1 VSYLIAGISD
11 GGLNEFNLA
20 LLLLPPLCILAV
32 PLVWC
37 AIIFWI
43 GGLVEAR
50 LERKRREQE
59 CAGQDLPS

>member
-1 VSYLIAGISD
+1 MSYLIAGISD
-11 GGLNEFNLA
+11 GSHNEFDLA
-20 LLLLPPLCILAV
+20 LYLLPPLCVLMV
-32 PLVWC
+32 PLLWC
-37 AIIFWI
+37 AIIFWV